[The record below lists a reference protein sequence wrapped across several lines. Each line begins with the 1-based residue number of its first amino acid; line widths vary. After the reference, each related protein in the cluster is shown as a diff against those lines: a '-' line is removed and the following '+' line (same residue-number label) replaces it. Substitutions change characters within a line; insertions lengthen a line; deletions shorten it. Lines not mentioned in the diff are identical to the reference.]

1 MYPVCYQCENLS
13 KSSEKNSSI
22 HEEFQKMLLIAHYY
36 AIRSAGLGHKSLESV
51 AAKLSVSLLRH
62 TDIIPADKAFYE
74 AGIMCKASVEMIK
87 KNPLKCFQHCCKFK
101 TTKFYLAL
109 NWTYIQ

>member
-1 MYPVCYQCENLS
+1 
-13 KSSEKNSSI
+13 
-22 HEEFQKMLLIAHYY
+22 MLLIAHYY

-74 AGIMCKASVEMIK
+74 AGIMCKASVESVEMIK
-87 KNPLKCFQHCCKFK
+87 KNLQNAFSTVVNSKQQSFILH
-101 TTKFYLAL
+101 
-109 NWTYIQ
+109 